1 MESQYDDSLL
11 ATQENMEN
19 VDWDRVDGFGLVSE
33 GKHLVEI
40 ENVSGYSHN
49 FKEYTGSRAKLKMRV
64 LAGPDAY
71 RGVGSGDETLTQMA
85 VGAYTVRWGEVP
97 GYLPPEDQTLV
108 LAGPDAGKFV
118 YDDLNLPH
126 RKEKAG
132 NQNRR
137 LLIASRLGLIEK
149 GAKDNV
155 GINWKLLEGRQAV
168 VSVVHT
174 KSEKDGKVYANI
186 TFDGYEGP
194 ESWQA
199 QAASGAGGSGPDQWA
214 DI

>member
-11 ATQENMEN
+11 ATQENLEN
-19 VDWDRVDGFGLVSE
+19 VDWDRVDGFDPVSE

-64 LAGPDAY
+64 LAG
-71 RGVGSGDETLTQMA
+71 L
-85 VGAYTVRWGEVP
+85 
-97 GYLPPEDQTLV
+97 
-108 LAGPDAGKFV
+108 DAGKFV

-155 GINWKLLEGRQAV
+155 DINWKLLEGRQAV

-186 TFDGYEGP
+186 AFDGYEGP
-194 ESWQA
+194 ESWKA
-199 QAASGAGGSGPDQWA
+199 QSASGAGGSGPDQWA